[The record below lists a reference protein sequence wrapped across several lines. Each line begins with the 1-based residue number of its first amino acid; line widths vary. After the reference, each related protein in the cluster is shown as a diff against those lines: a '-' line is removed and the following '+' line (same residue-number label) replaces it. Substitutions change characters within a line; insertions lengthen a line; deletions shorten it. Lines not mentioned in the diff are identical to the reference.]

1 LGFPFE
7 GADGECGDAPELGRL
22 AWVAEFDPAE
32 PHRINDHDDI
42 QEAMQV
48 VAIQIAAIIPQAKG
62 VRDWCVGG
70 TQHEIN

>member
-1 LGFPFE
+1 
-7 GADGECGDAPELGRL
+7 L

-48 VAIQIAAIIPQAKG
+48 VAIQIASIIPHAKG

-70 TQHEIN
+70 TQHEVY